1 MPKLNHFQITSRLEA
16 RLAELENGVEIEARD
31 IKVLLTDEQNEL
43 LDRLWDEQQLIRT
56 THKTKSKAEAD
67 GLVWKTKKEI
77 RIDVYKQ
84 AIAEAN
90 NSALDEILKEQE
102 ASEVRAAK
110 IFMDAYFEA
119 LDKDKDGMVA
129 GNIALVRNGFKRID
143 NETRRL
149 GLNERDKEILAME
162 SAIKDRIIKEMSA
175 DEFEQYQ
182 LAQEHENSINKARNR
197 KT

>member
-1 MPKLNHFQITSRLEA
+1 MPKLNHFQVTSRLEA
-16 RLAELENGVEIEARD
+16 RLAELESGVEIEARD
-31 IKVLLTDEQNEL
+31 IKALLTDEQNEL

-56 THKTKSKAEAD
+56 THKTKAKAEVD
-67 GLVWKTKKEI
+67 GLVWKTKKEL

-84 AIAEAN
+84 AIAEAKE
-90 NSALDEILKEQE
+90 SVLDEILKEQE
-102 ASEVRAAK
+102 VSEVRAAK
-110 IFMDAYFEA
+110 IFMNAFGEA

-149 GLNERDKEILAME
+149 GLNQRDREILAME
-162 SAIKDRIIKEMSA
+162 NTIKDRIIRNMSA
-175 DEFEQYQ
+175 EELEQYE
-182 LAQEHENSINKARNR
+182 LAQEHEKSIKKAQSR

>member
-1 MPKLNHFQITSRLEA
+1 MPKLNHFQITARLEA
-16 RLAELENGVEIEARD
+16 RLAELESGVEIEARD

-102 ASEVRAAK
+102 ASEVRGAK
-110 IFMDAYFEA
+110 IFMDAYCEA
-119 LDKDKDGMVA
+119 LDKQKDGMVA

-162 SAIKDRIIKEMSA
+162 NAIKDRIIKEMSA

>member
-1 MPKLNHFQITSRLEA
+1 MPKLNHFQIKARLEA
-16 RLAELENGVEIEARD
+16 RLAELESGVEIEARD

-102 ASEVRAAK
+102 ASEVRGAK
-110 IFMDAYFEA
+110 IFMDAYCEA

-162 SAIKDRIIKEMSA
+162 NAIKDRIIKEMSA
-175 DEFEQYQ
+175 EEFEQYQ
-182 LAQEHENSINKARNR
+182 FAQEHEKSINKARNR

>member
-1 MPKLNHFQITSRLEA
+1 MPKLNHFQITARLEA
-16 RLAELENGVEIEARD
+16 RLAELESGVEIEARD

-90 NSALDEILKEQE
+90 NNALDEILKEQE

-162 SAIKDRIIKEMSA
+162 NAIKDRLIKEMSA

>member
-56 THKTKSKAEAD
+56 THNTKAKAEAD

-90 NSALDEILKEQE
+90 NNALDEILKEQE

-110 IFMDAYFEA
+110 IFMDAYCEA

-129 GNIALVRNGFKRID
+129 GNIALVRNRFKRID

-162 SAIKDRIIKEMSA
+162 NAIKDRIIKEMSA

>member
-1 MPKLNHFQITSRLEA
+1 MPKLNHFQIKARLEA
-16 RLAELENGVEIEARD
+16 RLAELESGVEIEARD
-31 IKVLLTDEQNEL
+31 IKVLLTDEQKEL

-162 SAIKDRIIKEMSA
+162 NAIKDRIIKEMSA
-175 DEFEQYQ
+175 EEFEQYQ

>member
-1 MPKLNHFQITSRLEA
+1 MPKLNHFQIKARLEA
-16 RLAELENGVEIEARD
+16 RLAELESGVEIEARD

-162 SAIKDRIIKEMSA
+162 NAIKDRIIKEMSA

-182 LAQEHENSINKARNR
+182 LAQEHEKSIKKTRNS

>member
-1 MPKLNHFQITSRLEA
+1 MPKLNHFQITARLEA

-162 SAIKDRIIKEMSA
+162 NAIKDRIIKEMSA

>member
-1 MPKLNHFQITSRLEA
+1 MPKLNHFQITARLEA
-16 RLAELENGVEIEARD
+16 RLAELESGVEIEARD

-56 THKTKSKAEAD
+56 THKTKSQAEAD

-162 SAIKDRIIKEMSA
+162 NAIKDRLIKEMSA

-182 LAQEHENSINKARNR
+182 FAQEHEKSINKARNR

>member
-43 LDRLWDEQQLIRT
+43 LDRLWDEQQQIRKS
-56 THKTKSKAEAD
+56 HKTKSKAEAD

-90 NSALDEILKEQE
+90 YSALDEILKEQE
-102 ASEVRAAK
+102 ASEVRGAK
-110 IFMDAYFEA
+110 IFMDAYCEA

-162 SAIKDRIIKEMSA
+162 NAIKDRIIKEMSA

>member
-1 MPKLNHFQITSRLEA
+1 MPKLNHFQITARLEA

-43 LDRLWDEQQLIRT
+43 LDRLWDDQQLIRT
-56 THKTKSKAEAD
+56 THKTKAKAEAD

-90 NSALDEILKEQE
+90 NSTLDEILKEQE

-110 IFMDAYFEA
+110 IFMDAYCEA
-119 LDKDKDGMVA
+119 LDKDKDGMIA

-162 SAIKDRIIKEMSA
+162 NAIKDRIIKEMSA
-175 DEFEQYQ
+175 EEFEQYQ
-182 LAQEHENSINKARNR
+182 LAQEHEKSIKKTRNR

>member
-16 RLAELENGVEIEARD
+16 RLAELESGVEIEARD
-31 IKVLLTDEQNEL
+31 IKALLTDAQNEL

-56 THKTKSKAEAD
+56 THKTKAKAEAD
-67 GLVWKTKKEI
+67 GLVWKTKKEL

-84 AIAEAN
+84 AIAEAKH
-90 NSALDEILKEQE
+90 SDLDEILKEQK
-102 ASEVRAAK
+102 ASEVRAGK
-110 IFMDAYFEA
+110 IFMNAFGEA

-149 GLNERDKEILAME
+149 GLNQRDKEILE
-162 SAIKDRIIKEMSA
+162 IENAIKDRIIRNMSA
-175 DEFEQYQ
+175 EELEQYE
-182 LAQEHENSINKARNR
+182 LAQEHEKSIKKAQSR

>member
-1 MPKLNHFQITSRLEA
+1 MPKLNHFQIKARLEA
-16 RLAELENGVEIEARD
+16 RLAELESGVEIEARD

>member
-1 MPKLNHFQITSRLEA
+1 MPKLNHFQITARLEA
-16 RLAELENGVEIEARD
+16 RLAELESGVEIEARD
-31 IKVLLTDEQNEL
+31 IKVLLTDKQNEL

-56 THKTKSKAEAD
+56 THKTKAKAEAD
-67 GLVWKTKKEI
+67 GLVWKTKKEL

-84 AIAEAN
+84 AIAEAKE
-90 NSALDEILKEQE
+90 SVLDEILKEQE
-102 ASEVRAAK
+102 VSEVRAAK
-110 IFMDAYFEA
+110 IFMNAFGEA

-149 GLNERDKEILAME
+149 GLNQRDREILAME
-162 SAIKDRIIKEMSA
+162 NAIKDRIIRNMSA
-175 DEFEQYQ
+175 EELEQYE
-182 LAQEHENSINKARNR
+182 LAQEHEKSIKKAQSR

>member
-1 MPKLNHFQITSRLEA
+1 MPKLNHFQITARLEA

-56 THKTKSKAEAD
+56 THKTKAKAEAD

-84 AIAEAN
+84 AIAEAK
-90 NSALDEILKEQE
+90 NSTLDEILKEQE
-102 ASEVRAAK
+102 ASEVRGAK
-110 IFMDAYFEA
+110 IFMDAYCEA
-119 LDKDKDGMVA
+119 LDKQKDGMVA

-162 SAIKDRIIKEMSA
+162 NAIKDRIIKEMSA

-182 LAQEHENSINKARNR
+182 FAQEHEKSINKARNR

>member
-1 MPKLNHFQITSRLEA
+1 MPKLNHFQITARLEA
-16 RLAELENGVEIEARD
+16 RLAELESGVEIEARD

-77 RIDVYKQ
+77 RIAVYKQ

-162 SAIKDRIIKEMSA
+162 NAIKDRIIKEMSA

-182 LAQEHENSINKARNR
+182 FAQEHEKSINKARNR

>member
-1 MPKLNHFQITSRLEA
+1 MPKLNHFQITARLEA
-16 RLAELENGVEIEARD
+16 RLAELESGVEIEARD

-102 ASEVRAAK
+102 ASEVRGAK

-162 SAIKDRIIKEMSA
+162 NAIKDRIIKEMSA

-182 LAQEHENSINKARNR
+182 FAQEHEKNIKKARNR

>member
-1 MPKLNHFQITSRLEA
+1 MPKLNHFQTKARLEA
-16 RLAELENGVEIEARD
+16 RLAELESGVEIEARD

-149 GLNERDKEILAME
+149 GLND
-162 SAIKDRIIKEMSA
+162 AIKKYWRWKT
-175 DEFEQYQ
+175 Q
-182 LAQEHENSINKARNR
+182 L
-197 KT
+197 KTD

>member
-1 MPKLNHFQITSRLEA
+1 MPKLNHFQTKARLEA
-16 RLAELENGVEIEARD
+16 RLAELESGVEIEARD
-31 IKVLLTDEQNEL
+31 IKVLLTDEQNEM
-43 LDRLWDEQQLIRT
+43 LDRLWDEQQLIRK

-84 AIAEAN
+84 AIAEAI
-90 NSALDEILKEQE
+90 NSALDEILKEQH
-102 ASEVRAAK
+102 ASEVRASN
-110 IFMDAYFEA
+110 IFINAYGEA

-162 SAIKDRIIKEMSA
+162 NAIKDRIIKEMSA

-182 LAQEHENSINKARNR
+182 LAQEHENSIKKTRNR

>member
-16 RLAELENGVEIEARD
+16 RLAELESGVEIEARD
-31 IKVLLTDEQNEL
+31 IKALLTDEQNQL
-43 LDRLWDEQQLIRT
+43 LDRLWDEQQRIRK
-56 THKTKSKAEAD
+56 THKTKAKAEAD
-67 GLVWKTKKEI
+67 GLVWKTKKEL

-84 AIAEAN
+84 AIAEAKH
-90 NSALDEILKEQE
+90 SDLDEILKEQQ

-110 IFMDAYFEA
+110 IFMDAYCEA
-119 LDKDKDGMVA
+119 MDKEKDGMVA

-149 GLNERDKEILAME
+149 GLNQRDREILAME
-162 SAIKDRIIKEMSA
+162 NAIKDRIIKDMSA
-175 DEFEQYQ
+175 EELEQYE
-182 LAQEHENSINKARNR
+182 LAQEHEKSIKKAQSR

>member
-1 MPKLNHFQITSRLEA
+1 MPKLNHFQIKARLEA
-16 RLAELENGVEIEARD
+16 RLAELESGVEIEARD

-56 THKTKSKAEAD
+56 THKTKAKAEAD

-102 ASEVRAAK
+102 ASEVRGAK
-110 IFMDAYFEA
+110 IFMDAYCEA

-162 SAIKDRIIKEMSA
+162 NAIKDRIIKEMSA
-175 DEFEQYQ
+175 EEFEQYQ
-182 LAQEHENSINKARNR
+182 FAQEHEKSINKARNR

>member
-102 ASEVRAAK
+102 ASEVRGAK
-110 IFMDAYFEA
+110 IFMDAYCEA
-119 LDKDKDGMVA
+119 LDKEKDGMVA

-162 SAIKDRIIKEMSA
+162 NAIKDRIIKEMSA

>member
-1 MPKLNHFQITSRLEA
+1 MPKLNHFQIAARLEA
-16 RLAELENGVEIEARD
+16 RLAELESGVEIEARD

-162 SAIKDRIIKEMSA
+162 NAIKDRIIKEMSA

-182 LAQEHENSINKARNR
+182 FAQEHENSINKARNR

>member
-162 SAIKDRIIKEMSA
+162 NAIKDRIIKEMSA

-182 LAQEHENSINKARNR
+182 LAQEYENSINKARNR

>member
-1 MPKLNHFQITSRLEA
+1 MPKLNHFQITARLEA
-16 RLAELENGVEIEARD
+16 RLAELESGVEIEARD

-162 SAIKDRIIKEMSA
+162 NAIKDRIIKEMSA

-182 LAQEHENSINKARNR
+182 LAQEYENSINKARNR

>member
-1 MPKLNHFQITSRLEA
+1 MPKLKHFQITARLEA
-16 RLAELENGVEIEARD
+16 RLAELESGVEIEARD

-162 SAIKDRIIKEMSA
+162 NAIKDRIIKEMSA
-175 DEFEQYQ
+175 EEFEQYQ

>member
-16 RLAELENGVEIEARD
+16 RLAELESGVEIEARD
-31 IKVLLTDEQNEL
+31 IKALLTDEQNQL

-56 THKTKSKAEAD
+56 THKTKAKAEAD
-67 GLVWKTKKEI
+67 GLVWKTKKEL

-84 AIAEAN
+84 AI
-90 NSALDEILKEQE
+90 SAAKESVLDEILKEQE

-110 IFMDAYFEA
+110 IFMNAFGEA

-129 GNIALVRNGFKRID
+129 GNIALVRNGFRRID

-149 GLNERDKEILAME
+149 GLNQRDREILAME
-162 SAIKDRIIKEMSA
+162 NAIKDRIIRNMSA
-175 DEFEQYQ
+175 EELEQYE
-182 LAQEHENSINKARNR
+182 LAQEHEKSIKKAQSR

>member
-1 MPKLNHFQITSRLEA
+1 MPKLNHFQITARLEA
-16 RLAELENGVEIEARD
+16 RLAELESGVEIEARD

-56 THKTKSKAEAD
+56 THKTKAKAEAD

-102 ASEVRAAK
+102 ASEVRGAK
-110 IFMDAYFEA
+110 IFMDAYCEA

-162 SAIKDRIIKEMSA
+162 NAIKDRIIKEMSA

-182 LAQEHENSINKARNR
+182 LAQEYENSINKARNR

>member
-1 MPKLNHFQITSRLEA
+1 MPKLNHFQITARLEA
-16 RLAELENGVEIEARD
+16 RLAELESGVEIEARD

-56 THKTKSKAEAD
+56 THKTKAKAEAD

-102 ASEVRAAK
+102 ASEVRGAK
-110 IFMDAYFEA
+110 IFMDAYCEA

-162 SAIKDRIIKEMSA
+162 NAIKDRIIKEMSA
-175 DEFEQYQ
+175 EEFEQYQ
-182 LAQEHENSINKARNR
+182 FAQEHEKSINKARNR

>member
-1 MPKLNHFQITSRLEA
+1 MPKLNHFQITARLEA
-16 RLAELENGVEIEARD
+16 RLAELESGVEIEARD

-102 ASEVRAAK
+102 ASEVRGAK
-110 IFMDAYFEA
+110 IFMDAYCEA
-119 LDKDKDGMVA
+119 LDKQKDGMVA

-162 SAIKDRIIKEMSA
+162 NAIKDRIIKEMSA

-182 LAQEHENSINKARNR
+182 FAQEHEKNIKKARNR

>member
-1 MPKLNHFQITSRLEA
+1 MPKLNHFQITARLEA

-56 THKTKSKAEAD
+56 THKTKAKAEAD

-102 ASEVRAAK
+102 ASEVRGAK
-110 IFMDAYFEA
+110 IFMDAYCEA

-162 SAIKDRIIKEMSA
+162 NAIKDRIIKEMSA

-182 LAQEHENSINKARNR
+182 FAQEHEKNIKKARNR

>member
-1 MPKLNHFQITSRLEA
+1 MPKLNHFQITARLEA
-16 RLAELENGVEIEARD
+16 RLAELESGVEIEARD

-162 SAIKDRIIKEMSA
+162 NAIKDRLIKEMSA

>member
-16 RLAELENGVEIEARD
+16 RLAELESGVEIEARD
-31 IKVLLTDEQNEL
+31 IKALLTDEQNEL

-56 THKTKSKAEAD
+56 THKTKAKAEAD
-67 GLVWKTKKEI
+67 GLVWKTKKEL

-84 AIAEAN
+84 AIAEAKE
-90 NSALDEILKEQE
+90 SVLDEILKEQE
-102 ASEVRAAK
+102 ETEVRAAK
-110 IFMDAYFEA
+110 IFMNAYCEA

-149 GLNERDKEILAME
+149 GLNQRDREILAME
-162 SAIKDRIIKEMSA
+162 NAIKDRIIRNMSA
-175 DEFEQYQ
+175 EELEQYE
-182 LAQEHENSINKARNR
+182 LAQEHEKSIKKAQSR

>member
-16 RLAELENGVEIEARD
+16 RLAELESGVEIEARD
-31 IKVLLTDEQNEL
+31 IKALLTDEQNQL

-56 THKTKSKAEAD
+56 THKTKAKAEAD
-67 GLVWKTKKEI
+67 GLVWKTKKEL

-84 AIAEAN
+84 AIAEAKE
-90 NSALDEILKEQE
+90 SVLDEILKEQE
-102 ASEVRAAK
+102 VSEVRAAK
-110 IFMDAYFEA
+110 IFMNAFGEA

-149 GLNERDKEILAME
+149 GLNQRDREILAME
-162 SAIKDRIIKEMSA
+162 NAIKDRIIRNMSA
-175 DEFEQYQ
+175 EELEQYE
-182 LAQEHENSINKARNR
+182 LAQEHEKSIKKAQSR

>member
-1 MPKLNHFQITSRLEA
+1 MPKLNHFQIAARLEA
-16 RLAELENGVEIEARD
+16 RLAELESGVEIEARD

-43 LDRLWDEQQLIRT
+43 LDRLWDEQQLIRKS
-56 THKTKSKAEAD
+56 HKTKAKAEAD

-162 SAIKDRIIKEMSA
+162 NAIKDRIIKEMSA

-182 LAQEHENSINKARNR
+182 FAQEHENSINKARNR